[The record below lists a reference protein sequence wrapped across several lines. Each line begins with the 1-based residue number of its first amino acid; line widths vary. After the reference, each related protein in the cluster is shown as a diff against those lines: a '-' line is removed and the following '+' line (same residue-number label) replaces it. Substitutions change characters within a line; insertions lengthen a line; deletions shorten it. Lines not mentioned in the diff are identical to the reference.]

1 MTPKWKQLGEVIGID
16 DDLLDEIFTNNER
29 DEECLR
35 AVLEVWMKKSPT
47 WGTVADS
54 VQMIGE
60 EQLAGS
66 LYLKCKDNMDN

>member
-29 DEECLR
+29 NEECLR

-47 WGTVADS
+47 WRAVADS
-54 VQMIGE
+54 ARKIGE

-66 LYLKCKDNMDN
+66 LYLKCKDN